1 MSLSAAPPRLGLL
14 LAELMHVP
22 GVVGRSFASVA
33 PEGEAGASPAMVIPG
48 FMATDPVTRPL
59 RQAMGKAGW
68 RTHGWGLGFNRGAR
82 AGLIDEIGERL
93 DTVRDDRPILLVG
106 WSLGGLYARE
116 VARAFPDK
124 VSHVVTLGSPF
135 GGEDRRANN
144 AWRIYERVAGHSV
157 DAPPIDHFC
166 DKPPVP
172 TLAIWSRRDGI
183 VAERAA
189 CGIAGECDQS
199 IEVDAAHMA
208 MATHHRTVAR
218 IVPIIENFARATD
231 H

>member
-1 MSLSAAPPRLGLL
+1 MSLSEAPPRLGLL

-22 GVVGRSFASVA
+22 GVVGRSFSSVA

-59 RQAMGKAGW
+59 RRAMGQAGW

-82 AGLIDEIGERL
+82 AGLIEEIGDRL
-93 DTVRDDRPILLVG
+93 DAVRDGRPILLVG

-116 VARAFPDK
+116 TARAFPEK

-144 AWRIYERVAGHSV
+144 AWRIYEAVAGHSV
-157 DAPPIDHFC
+157 DTPPIDHFAT
-166 DKPPVP
+166 KPPVP
-172 TLAIWSRRDGI
+172 TLAIWSRKDGI

-189 CGIAGECDQS
+189 AGIGDECDQS
-199 IEVDAAHMA
+199 VEVDAAHMA
-208 MATHHRTVAR
+208 MATKPEAVAR
-218 IVPIIENFARATD
+218 IVPIIENFACATD

>member
-1 MSLSAAPPRLGLL
+1 MSLSEAPPRLGLL
-14 LAELMHVP
+14 LAELLHVP
-22 GVVGRSFASVA
+22 GVVARSFSSIA
-33 PEGEAGASPAMVIPG
+33 PEGDGAAPPAMVIPG

-59 RQAMGKAGW
+59 RQALGEAGW

-82 AGLIDEIGERL
+82 EGLIEEIGERL
-93 DTVRDDRPILLVG
+93 DVVRRGRRILLVG

-116 VARAFPDK
+116 TARAFPEK

-144 AWRIYERVAGHSV
+144 AWRIYEAVAGHSV

-166 DKPPVP
+166 EKPPVP

-183 VAERAA
+183 VAERSA
-189 CGIAGECDQS
+189 CGIAGECDHS

-208 MATHHRTVAR
+208 MATQPRTVAR
-218 IVPIIENFARATD
+218 ILPLIENFVGSAN